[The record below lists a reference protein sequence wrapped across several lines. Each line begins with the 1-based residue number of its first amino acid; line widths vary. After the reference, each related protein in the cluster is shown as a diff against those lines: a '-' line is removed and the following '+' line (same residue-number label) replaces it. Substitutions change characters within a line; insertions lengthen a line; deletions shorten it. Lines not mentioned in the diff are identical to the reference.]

1 MKAPKDIC
9 FVKLDDAR
17 RLSYSEYGD
26 SGGVPI
32 LSFHGGLSS
41 RLDVAPIDDVAK
53 RLGIR
58 IISPDRPGIGLS
70 TYQPKRRLIDWPND
84 VKSLVDHLNIERF
97 SVIGWSCGGPY
108 AAVCGVW
115 FPKRVASVAM
125 LSSNVP
131 FELFPTHKGLSF
143 DDRALL
149 FLSRWAPPL
158 ASLALRLS
166 IQFVSAQNLRAGMK
180 RVLADVDIEAI
191 DREGPPQYSLSFIK
205 ESMREGPRGN
215 VRDYRIFGDPW
226 GFELRDLLV
235 PVYLWEGSKDRTGP
249 PEYSQ
254 LLLDQIPNATLN
266 VVPGEGH
273 ISLLR
278 NHAEEI
284 LLPLADPLR

>member
-1 MKAPKDIC
+1 MKAPDDIY
-9 FVKLDDAR
+9 FVALDSDR
-17 RLSYSEYGD
+17 RLSYSQYGD
-26 SGGVPI
+26 PMGVPI

-58 IISPDRPGIGLS
+58 IIAPDRPGIGLS
-70 TYQPKRRLIDWPND
+70 TYQPRRKLTDWPND
-84 VKSLVDHLNIERF
+84 VRTLVDTLEIDRF
-97 SVIGWSCGGPY
+97 SVLGWSCGGPY
-108 AAVCGVW
+108 AAVCGVF

-131 FELFPTHKGLSF
+131 FEIFPTHKGLSF

-158 ASLALRLS
+158 ASLVLRLS
-166 IQFVSAQNLRAGMK
+166 IQLVSEQQLHAGMK

-191 DREGPPQYSLSFIK
+191 DRQGPPQYSLAFIK
-205 ESMREGPRGN
+205 ESIRQGPRGN
-215 VRDYRIFGDPW
+215 VREYRIFGDPW
-226 GFELRDLLV
+226 GFELRDLCV

-249 PEYSQ
+249 PEYSR
-254 LLLDQIPNATLN
+254 LLLDQIPNSTLQI
-266 VVPGEGH
+266 VPGEGH
-273 ISLLR
+273 VSLLR

-284 LLPLADPLR
+284 LRPLADPLR